1 MSLES
6 TQPIHSR
13 DQARFQDRR
22 YTEEYSRATTQKK
35 GVRGLFFKMM
45 AGTLGG
51 ILAVS
56 ALWFGV
62 GSYFLAQLDQ
72 TGAQLDQ
79 TGAQLEQA
87 SQIEVQMLQARS
99 SEKDFFQRGVTDPTW
114 YEQGTGRYR

>member
-72 TGAQLDQ
+72 TGAQL
-79 TGAQLEQA
+79 EQA